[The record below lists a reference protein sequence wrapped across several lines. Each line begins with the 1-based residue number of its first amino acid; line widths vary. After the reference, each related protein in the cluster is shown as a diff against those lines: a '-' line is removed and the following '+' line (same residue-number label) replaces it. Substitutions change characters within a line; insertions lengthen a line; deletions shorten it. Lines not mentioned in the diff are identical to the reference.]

1 MPQRVV
7 TQFGEARVAAMA
19 RVGQVDVQ
27 LGDDSCGA
35 RPEHDHALREE
46 QRFLDIVRDEQRGE
60 AVALPQCGG
69 SACIV
74 SRVSESS
81 LPSGSSRIS
90 RRGSLT
96 SARASATRCAIPPDN

>member
-1 MPQRVV
+1 MIRAGRGPNTITRCARNSASSTSCV
-7 TQFGEARVAAMA
+7 TSSAEKPSRCH
-19 RVGQVDVQ
+19 
-27 LGDDSCGA
+27 S
-35 RPEHDHALREE
+35 
-46 QRFLDIVRDEQRGE
+46 
-60 AVALPQCGG
+60 AVS